1 MSKIIKILISTILL
15 TVLLFNNICFAAS
28 WGVDETGK
36 YSFEKITVVVKKQYS
51 NDDTVAINH
60 LKTLYPFNNIK
71 IISEKA
77 NTAEE
82 SELILLISHPFSDE
96 EEFNKVITMI
106 NEDYTVDAV
115 LKNYYMTPADSY
127 MGDITKDGVISLED
141 ACSILKIAAGINKT
155 QTETDNFLADVNNDG
170 LINVEDA
177 RIVLKK
183 SCGII

>member
-1 MSKIIKILISTILL
+1 MNKIIKILISTILL

-96 EEFNKVITMI
+96 KEFNKVMTML

-141 ACSILKIAAGINKT
+141 ACSILKIAAGIDKT
-155 QTETDNFLADVNNDG
+155 QTETEKILADVDKDG
-170 LINVEDA
+170 IITIQDA
-177 RIVLKK
+177 RTVLKK